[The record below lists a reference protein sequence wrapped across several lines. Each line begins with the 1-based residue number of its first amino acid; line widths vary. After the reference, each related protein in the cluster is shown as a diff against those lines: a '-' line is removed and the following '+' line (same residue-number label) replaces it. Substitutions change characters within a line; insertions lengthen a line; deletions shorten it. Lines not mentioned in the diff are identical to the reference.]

1 LSLAER
7 SCGREL
13 PDYALLLHA
22 LEGRGLFERR
32 LEALPSDKE
41 LEERGRAGRGL
52 TRPELAVLLSY
63 AKIALERDLIA
74 SSVPDEPLLAAW
86 LDAYFPSEL
95 RRRFPAGIA
104 GHSLRRDIIAT
115 GLTNAVLN
123 RGGPAMA
130 VRLADETRRTTADVA
145 LAFLAVREVFAL
157 PALWQRIDAL
167 DGKLGGSTQ
176 LGLYQRTRELVNAQT
191 LFMLRYDRA
200 GRGLSDTIA
209 LNQATL
215 AALKPVL
222 ASLLPSRLATGL
234 ADQARRLV
242 VERVPED
249 LAADIA
255 ALDVLELALAI
266 TEVAHASNSPVP
278 EAARIFL
285 VLGDRL
291 HIADLTAKAGKIV
304 TSDYYD
310 RLAVAQAL
318 NQLGKSQ
325 ADLARAAIRAQGAA
339 GIEAWLEQQGPRLA
353 RVIATLEQ
361 IGNEETLTLSRLLVA
376 AGQLQDV
383 AGAASAAAPSAS
395 ARPAR
400 TGDRAKSVAS
410 ESRPARKRAPSSP
423 A

>member
-1 LSLAER
+1 
-7 SCGREL
+7 
-13 PDYALLLHA
+13 
-22 LEGRGLFERR
+22 
-32 LEALPSDKE
+32 
-41 LEERGRAGRGL
+41 
-52 TRPELAVLLSY
+52 
-63 AKIALERDLIA
+63 
-74 SSVPDEPLLAAW
+74 
-86 LDAYFPSEL
+86 
-95 RRRFPAGIA
+95 
-104 GHSLRRDIIAT
+104 
-115 GLTNAVLN
+115 
-123 RGGPAMA
+123 
-130 VRLADETRRTTADVA
+130 
-145 LAFLAVREVFAL
+145 
-157 PALWQRIDAL
+157 
-167 DGKLGGSTQ
+167 
-176 LGLYQRTRELVNAQT
+176 
-191 LFMLRYDRA
+191 MLRYGSA
-200 GRGLSDTIA
+200 GSSLSDTIA
-209 LNQATL
+209 LNKATL

-222 ASLLPSRLATGL
+222 ASLLPSRLAAGL

-249 LAADIA
+249 LAADMA

-291 HIADLTAKAGKIV
+291 HIADLTAKAGKIL

-361 IGNEETLTLSRLLVA
+361 ISNEETLTLSRLLVA

-395 ARPAR
+395 ARRAR
-400 TGDRAKSVAS
+400 TGDRAKSAAS